1 MTKKLKKNSIVST
14 LVVAVAVVALTI
26 FGGVNWLKAAG
37 EGSVIQNIQNW
48 YGNIE
53 APAGMAGEG
62 MLGAIEMESGKNTF
76 DNLAQSVLQRRTVV
90 VSAAQV
96 DGLIDDENGIE
107 LISAVGPNQVIV
119 VQEITGFRRFSSE
132 SWNRGV
138 PTNESFEV
146 KLANIVTASGSNGA
160 FALGASFSRGFL
172 TGDGDNS
179 IASRAVEV
187 WRPSQLSNI
196 TEWPNGGSLGSGS
209 FDYPTYASQSAVIL
223 TGRVDPS
230 NVETSGI
237 TDFVFEVVYRI
248 FQRP

>member
-1 MTKKLKKNSIVST
+1 MTKKLKKKYSVVST
-14 LVVAVAVVALTI
+14 LVVAVALVV

-48 YGNIE
+48 YGNVE
-53 APAGMAGEG
+53 APTGFSEEG
-62 MLGAIEMESGKNTF
+62 LIGAIEMESGKIVY
-76 DNLAQSVLQRRTVV
+76 DNLASSVLQRRTVV
-90 VSAAQV
+90 VSASQV
-96 DGLIDDENGIE
+96 NGLIDDENGIE
-107 LISAVGPNQVIV
+107 LIPAVGPNAVIV

-132 SWNRGV
+132 SWSRGAA
-138 PTNESFEV
+138 NESFEI
-146 KLANIVTASGSNGA
+146 KLDNIVTASGSSGA
-160 FALGASFSRGFL
+160 YALGASFSRGFL

-187 WRPSQLSNI
+187 WKPSQLSTI
-196 TEWPNGGSLGSGS
+196 AEWPNGSSTGSSS
-209 FDYPTYASQSAVIL
+209 FDYPTYSSQSAVIL
-223 TGRVDPS
+223 SGRVDPS